1 MTMAIITAFI
11 TSKREWEDF
20 LASHPEANFLQS
32 WNWGAFN
39 QALGKK
45 VHYLGFYQG
54 QQLIGVALVITE
66 QAKRGKYLTIAG
78 GPILEWFDENLVT
91 ACYQALK
98 QLAVSERAVFIRI
111 RPQLLAGEFAENI
124 FIKQWQLVKAPMYL
138 SAELTHRLD
147 LTLSEEELLAKMRKS
162 TRYDLRRG
170 EKLGLHLITS
180 TQVADI
186 KSFHQLQLATAK
198 RQKFVPFSLSFWQE
212 QFRLFAADNQ
222 VLLYSSY
229 FNDELLAQA
238 MIIFYGQEA
247 VYHYGAS
254 TDLARK
260 YPGAAAIQWAAI
272 KEAKRRGMSRYNFW
286 GVAPPGESEHRF
298 AKLSTFKRG
307 FGGQDYQYFPAHDL
321 LVDRLRYKINL
332 LVEISRKKLR
342 RV

>member
-1 MTMAIITAFI
+1 MAITTALI
-11 TSKREWEDF
+11 DSKREWEDF

-45 VHYLGFYQG
+45 VHYLGFYQ
-54 QQLIGVALVITE
+54 QRQLIGAALLVTE
-66 QAKRGKYLTIAG
+66 KARRAKYLTLAG
-78 GPILEWFDENLVT
+78 GPILEWFDENLVA

-98 QLAVSERAVFIRI
+98 QLAEDERAVFVRI
-111 RPQLLAGEFAENI
+111 RPQLLAGEFAEKI
-124 FIKQWQLVKAPMYL
+124 FLKQWQLTKAPMHL

-162 TRYDLRRG
+162 TRYDLRKAD
-170 EKLGLHLITS
+170 KLGLRLTTS
-180 TQVADI
+180 TRVADI
-186 KSFHQLQLATAK
+186 KHFHQLQLATAK

-212 QFRLFAADNQ
+212 QFRLFATDNQ
-222 VLLYSSY
+222 ALLYSSY
-229 FNDELLAQA
+229 FADELLAQA

-260 YPGAAAIQWAAI
+260 YPGAVAIQWAAI
-272 KEAKRRGMSRYNFW
+272 KEARRRGMGRYNFW
-286 GVAPPGESEHRF
+286 GVAPVDQPQHRF

-321 LVDRLRYKINL
+321 IIDSLGYKINL